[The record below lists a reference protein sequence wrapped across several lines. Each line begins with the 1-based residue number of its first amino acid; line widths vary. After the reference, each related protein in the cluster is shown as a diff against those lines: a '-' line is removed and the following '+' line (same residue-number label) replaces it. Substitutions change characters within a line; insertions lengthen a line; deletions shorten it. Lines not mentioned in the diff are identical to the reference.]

1 MDMDMD
7 MKKEKLHA
15 LQKDLSKELSRIDR
29 TIHDIRTCL
38 AKAQSMEKE
47 EGKFSPTSG
56 TAYSLLG
63 PAILSVIK
71 NEAEY
76 NALVE
81 QITQAQQGRK

>member
-1 MDMDMD
+1 MYTEME
-7 MKKEKLHA
+7 MKKEKLHV
-15 LQKDLSKELSRIDR
+15 LHKDLFRELRRIDR
-29 TIHDIRTCL
+29 TIHDLMGSL
-38 AKAQSMEKE
+38 AKAQYMEKE